1 MKGVF
6 MRITNGSVIRNYKS
20 QLASSLSNLDSAR
33 MQVLTG
39 RKFSKASENPTAAF
53 RETQLY
59 RKYTANQDYQDTV
72 KDMISRQDV
81 QENALR
87 EINTETQEILKDY
100 LVRVKSGGITSAER
114 KTYATALRTKQNSM
128 LLSLNSS
135 YEDSYVLAGGDG
147 KNKPFSL
154 DPNTN
159 TLLYRGIPVSTTDPD
174 QQKTLD
180 QLADQKTYIDIGF
193 GLSFNAQGQVNGS
206 SAFNTSLP
214 GIKAIGYGVTADGT
228 PKNIIDICGELATE
242 LGKEDIDWDHF
253 DSLTTQL
260 ETTYNSLLSSITG
273 IGVQSQFLT
282 QTSERLETEEL
293 ALTEQISNVSEM
305 ELTEGITNYSW
316 MQYAYNAA
324 LQVGSNIISN
334 SLLDFMK

>member
-1 MKGVF
+1 

-100 LVRVKSGGITSAER
+100 LVRIKSAGITAEER

-147 KNKPFSL
+147 KNKPFTL
-154 DPNTN
+154 DPTTN
-159 TLLYRGIPVSTTDPD
+159 KLSFRGIPVTTNDAT
-174 QQKTLD
+174 QLSKLD
-180 QLADQKTYIDIGF
+180 ALANQKTYIDIGF
-193 GLSFNAQGQVNGS
+193 GLSLDANGQVNSS

-214 GIKAIGYGVTADGT
+214 GIKAIGYGETNGI
-228 PKNIIDICGELATE
+228 PNNIIDLCGEIADE
-242 LGKEDIDWDHF
+242 LEKDDIDWDHF
-253 DSLTTQL
+253 DALVTQM
-260 ETTYNSLLSSITG
+260 ESTYNELLSSITG
-273 IGVQSQFLT
+273 IGVQSKFLT
-282 QTSERLETEEL
+282 QTSERLETEQL

-305 ELTEGITNYSW
+305 DLTEGITNYSW
-316 MQYAYNAA
+316 MQYTYNAA
-324 LQVGSNIISN
+324 LKVGSNIISS
-334 SLLDFMK
+334 SLIDFMR

>member
-1 MKGVF
+1 

-100 LVRVKSGGITSAER
+100 LIRVKSGGITAEER

-154 DPNTN
+154 DATTN
-159 TLLYRGIPVSTTDPD
+159 KLLYRGIPVTTSDPTELA
-174 QQKTLD
+174 TLD
-180 QLADQKTYIDIGF
+180 ELANQKTYIDIGF
-193 GLSFNAQGQVNGS
+193 GLSLDSNGNVNSS

-214 GIKAIGYGVTADGT
+214 GIKAIGYGETNGI
-228 PKNIIDICGELATE
+228 PNNIIDLCGEIADE
-242 LGKEDIDWDHF
+242 LEKENIDWDHF
-253 DSLTTQL
+253 DALVTQM
-260 ETTYNSLLSSITG
+260 EDTYNDLLSSITG

-282 QTSERLETEEL
+282 QTSERLETEQL

-305 ELTEGITNYSW
+305 DLADGITNYSW

-324 LQVGSNIISN
+324 LKVGSNIISS
-334 SLLDFMK
+334 SLIDFMR